1 MFRSMGCLCEQEA
14 EIVVLPLNIEYVERC
29 GVNHRA
35 TGNSLFS
42 AGEVRYR
49 NDPPRLPRWHF

>member
-1 MFRSMGCLCEQEA
+1 MFRNTGCLCEQEA
-14 EIVVLPLNIEYVERC
+14 EIVVFPLNIEYVERC

-42 AGEVRYR
+42 AGET
-49 NDPPRLPRWHF
+49 

>member
-1 MFRSMGCLCEQEA
+1 MFGNMGCLCEQEA
-14 EIVVLPLNIEYVERC
+14 EIVVFSLNIEYVERC

-42 AGEVRYR
+42 VFET
-49 NDPPRLPRWHF
+49 